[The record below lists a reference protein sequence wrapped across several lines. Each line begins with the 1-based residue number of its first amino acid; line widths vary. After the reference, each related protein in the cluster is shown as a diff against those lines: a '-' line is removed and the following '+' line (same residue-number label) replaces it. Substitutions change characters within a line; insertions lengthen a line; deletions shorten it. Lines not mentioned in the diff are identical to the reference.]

1 MTMIVSKIVM
11 ILMMMIM
18 MMAMMNDVGSN
29 DDKMMMTRRSND
41 GDNENKKLWYLLL
54 GLINLSFADFLP
66 DLNFYD
72 QIYLFYVKKW
82 IFLDTVLND
91 YNHVRDSNV

>member
-1 MTMIVSKIVM
+1 
-11 ILMMMIM
+11 MMMIM
-18 MMAMMNDVGSN
+18 AMMMSAI
-29 DDKMMMTRRSND
+29 MTRRSND
-41 GDNENKKLWYLLL
+41 GDNENKEIWYLQL

-72 QIYLFYVKKW
+72 QIYLFYVKKR

-91 YNHVRDSNV
+91 YNHVRDSNF